1 MWPIPFSEELIP
13 LCLLTIFQALLSLKT
28 KGFSLVLNS
37 CVVILAVAFCINI
50 SGQDWFYNT
59 EEIEEDILA

>member
-1 MWPIPFSEELIP
+1 MTIPFSEELIP

-37 CVVILAVAFCINI
+37 CVVILVVAFCINI
-50 SGQDWFYNT
+50 SGQD
-59 EEIEEDILA
+59 